1 MNTKTLAYIDSNEYD
16 NDMSIDSNRYYKPS
30 ITVDVILFTI
40 EKGVLKILTI
50 NRKKEPFKDCSALP
64 GGFLKEGETSIDT
77 VKRILKDKAGL
88 ENIFT
93 EQLYT
98 FDELKRD
105 PRGPVI
111 SIAYFA
117 IAPIEQINILESD
130 QTESPKFIPARSIK
144 NLAFDHKKIVEY
156 ALERLISKLEYT
168 NVSYSLL
175 APTFTLTELQNIY
188 EAVFDKLID
197 KRNFRKKFLQLGI
210 LEDTKKL
217 SKGGRQRPARLYKF
231 KVKKTQELR
240 KFFS

>member
-1 MNTKTLAYIDSNEYD
+1 M
-16 NDMSIDSNRYYKPS
+16 
-30 ITVDVILFTI
+30 
-40 EKGVLKILTI
+40 LKVLTI
-50 NRKKEPFKDCSALP
+50 NRKKEPFKGSSALP
-64 GGFLKEGETSIDT
+64 GGFLKQGETSIDT

-117 IAPIEQINILESD
+117 IAPLEQINILESD
-130 QTESPKFIPARSIK
+130 QTEDPKFIPVRPIK
-144 NLAFDHKKIVEY
+144 NLAFDHKKIVTY
-156 ALERLISKLEYT
+156 ALERLMSKLEYT

-175 APTFTLTELQNIY
+175 SPTFTLTELQTIY

-197 KRNFRKKFLQLGI
+197 KRNFRKKFMQLGL

-231 KVKKTQELR
+231 KVRKTQELK